1 MKQIGLLIFIFTI
14 SFVSFSQTNNSPSI
28 KRNVIKISPTV
39 TFDWSKSTNL
49 KGFDKNLISGFN
61 INYQREDKNK
71 NYHDVGVLI
80 GFVPLSTKKT
90 GIVSGNQFGVEYNYK
105 LVFAKF
111 KNNSLQIY
119 TALGSQLIFRKLQ
132 TNNNNNFPNFTNH
145 TFIQN
150 FGVAPGL
157 QYSNNKFFFDF
168 SLPTSIGYNI
178 TKQKYYYP
186 VYDTNQDY
194 NLMKKNNEKYN
205 LLNMNIGVK
214 AGVGAKF

>member
-1 MKQIGLLIFIFTI
+1 MKQIGLLIFILTI
-14 SFVSFSQTNNSPSI
+14 SFVSFSQTNNSITI
-28 KRNVIKISPTV
+28 KKNVLKISPTV
-39 TFDWSKSTNL
+39 TFDWSKSSNL

-71 NYHDVGVLI
+71 NYHDVGILI

-90 GIVSGNQFGVEYNYK
+90 GIVSGNQLGIEYNYK

-119 TALGSQLIFRKLQ
+119 TAVGTQLIYRKLQ
-132 TNNNNNFPNFTNH
+132 TANYNLPNFSSNS
-145 TFIQN
+145 FIQN

-194 NLMKKNNEKYN
+194 HLMNKNNEKYN
-205 LLNMNIGVK
+205 LLNLNIGVK